1 MAVAECPYQEDRMKA
16 TELVLKSA
24 LTLSGPASVFWPAAG
39 EKTSFFRKKKR
50 RPFLITRHVRSLKK
64 ISKTTSFLDSLKFSL
79 SIALLG
85 APIRPIDRKLRPLAQ
100 KAHFRPSP
108 WSRHFPKTVPTT
120 LMESFLSFFSPNN
133 AELEDVDAT
142 GMFKLYWKS
151 QLHFFFSHR
160 DIASIHD
167 HQKFSMISNLAKF
180 WSSLQLRNYQ
190 RATIKA
196 LEWA

>member
-1 MAVAECPYQEDRMKA
+1 MLQLQPSQARQA
-16 TELVLKSA
+16 
-24 LTLSGPASVFWPAAG
+24 
-39 EKTSFFRKKKR
+39 FFRLQQAEKRLFSVKKKADHFWLR
-50 RPFLITRHVRSLKK
+50 VMFALWLKK